1 MGALQMQK
9 KVRDFR
15 GADKIS
21 RSLFRPA
28 EGFGQSL
35 TLDQGPVLGPLV
47 NACYKEW
54 RHLFDCLL

>member
-1 MGALQMQK
+1 MQK